1 MPLTVVIII
10 IAAIVALAAYALHG
24 IHRRNS
30 ADTARIRGAFEAAGL
45 HYEAKG
51 DAEFASAWSVVPGL
65 TKRGT
70 VHHVAFGDYRELPV
84 TAFRHR
90 YIVHTG
96 QGAAVILHWVFAT
109 DTPQWPSIH
118 LRRRSWMARAVGLRS
133 RVTDDA
139 AFNRM
144 WAVKTKDP
152 KFAEELLSPAV
163 RALLMPLNTEFSR
176 WSTPQ
181 WHFVGGKVCFVVR
194 GGGLKAMKFEAALD
208 HVVDM
213 WNALNP
219 A

>member
-24 IHRRNS
+24 MHRRNS
-30 ADTARIRGAFEAAGL
+30 ADTARIRGAFEAVGL

-51 DAEFASAWSVVPGL
+51 DAEFAAAWSVVPGL
-65 TKRGT
+65 TRRGT
-70 VHHVAFGDYRELPV
+70 VHHVAFGDYREIPV

-90 YIVHTG
+90 YIVNTG

-118 LRRRSWMARAVGLRS
+118 LRRRSWVARAVGLRS
-133 RVTDDA
+133 RITDDA
-139 AFNRM
+139 LFNRM

-152 KFAEELLSPAV
+152 KFAEELLSPGV
-163 RALLMPLNTEFSR
+163 RALLMEPAPTQTR
-176 WSTPQ
+176 WSAPQ
-181 WHFVGGKVCFVVR
+181 WHFVGGKVCLVVR
-194 GGGLKAMKFEAALD
+194 GSLKAAHFESALD
-208 HVVDM
+208 QLVGM
-213 WNALNP
+213 WHALNP